1 VSIELPKYSIQTE
14 ARKPNR
20 LKILLLPS
28 VFIGSLLI
36 GYFGGGFYLKQSN
49 ESLSVRNDV
58 LENVNN
64 DNQDLIAQLTSEVSI
79 LKTEQKVKQQAMLL
93 IQKDYKDSI
102 EKQTELKSEISFY
115 EKLLSP
121 NAQNKGLRV
130 FNAVI
135 HKRDDNYFDLKVIL
149 VQKLERANEIAG
161 TVKISLVGREKNL
174 PKTLDLS
181 AKMDTKYKFRYFHNI
196 SLSFSVPEG
205 FQPEQLVV
213 NLFPQNKKAKMVEYT
228 VEWLDIIQ

>member
-14 ARKPNR
+14 EKKPNQ
-20 LKILLLPS
+20 LKKLLLPI
-28 VFIGSLLI
+28 VAIAGLLI

-102 EKQTELKSEISFY
+102 EKQTELKSEITFY

-121 NAQNKGLRV
+121 DAKNKGLRV
-130 FNAVI
+130 FNAAV
-135 HKRDDNYFDLKVIL
+135 HKRDANYYDLKVIV
-149 VQKLERANEIAG
+149 VQKLERAKEIAG
-161 TVKISLVGREKNL
+161 TFKISLVGRENNL
-174 PKTLDLS
+174 PKILNLS
-181 AKMDTKYKFRYFHNI
+181 VKLDTKYKFRYFHNI
-196 SLSFSVPEG
+196 SLNFSLPEG

-213 NLFPQNKKAKMVEYT
+213 NLFPQNKKAKTVDYT
-228 VEWLDIIQ
+228 VEWLDITK

>member
-14 ARKPNR
+14 EKKPNR
-20 LKILLLPS
+20 FKNFLLPS
-28 VFIGSLLI
+28 IVIGSLLI
-36 GYFGGGFYLKQSN
+36 GYFGGGFYLKQRN

-58 LENVNN
+58 LENINN
-64 DNQDLIAQLTSEVSI
+64 DNQDLITQLTSEVSI

-102 EKQTELKSEISFY
+102 EKQTELKSEITFY

-121 NAQNKGLRV
+121 NVKNKGLRV

-135 HKRDDNYFDLKVIL
+135 QKRDDNYFDLKIIL
-149 VQKLERANEIAG
+149 VQKLERAKEIAG
-161 TVKISLVGREKNL
+161 TFKISLVGREKSI

-181 AKMDTKYKFRYFHNI
+181 VKMDTKYKFRYFHNI
-196 SLSFSVPEG
+196 SLNFSLPEG

-213 NLFPQNKKAKMVEYT
+213 NLFPQNKKAKTVEYT
-228 VEWLDIIQ
+228 VEWQDITQ

>member
-1 VSIELPKYSIQTE
+1 MSIELPKYSIQTE
-14 ARKPNR
+14 ERKPNR
-20 LKILLLPS
+20 LKKFLLPI
-28 VFIGSLLI
+28 VAIGGLLI
-36 GYFGGGFYLKQSN
+36 GYFGGGFYVKQSN

-58 LENVNN
+58 LENINN
-64 DNQDLIAQLTSEVSI
+64 ENQDIIAQLTSEVSI
-79 LKTEQKVKQQAMLL
+79 LKIEKKVKQQAMLL
-93 IQKDYKDSI
+93 LQKDYKDAI
-102 EKQTELKSEISFY
+102 DGQTALKSEITFY

-130 FNAVI
+130 FNSVI
-135 HKRDDNYFDLKVIL
+135 HKRDNNYFDLKVIL

-161 TVKISLVGREKNL
+161 TFKISLVGREKNL

-181 AKMDTKYKFRYFHNI
+181 AKTDTKYKFRYFHNI
-196 SLSFSVPEG
+196 SLNFSLPEG

-213 NLFPQNKKAKMVEYT
+213 NLFPQNKKAKTVEYT